1 MQFTLIM
8 HVTIYGLHISDIYY
22 DSDLIIRVCVCVC
35 LGICLYVTDFVGLSL
50 WYFEKMN

>member
-22 DSDLIIRVCVCVC
+22 DSDLIICVCVCVC
-35 LGICLYVTDFVGLSL
+35 VCVSGHLSICD
-50 WYFEKMN
+50 

>member
-22 DSDLIIRVCVCVC
+22 DSDLIICVCVCVC
-35 LGICLYVTDFVGLSL
+35 VWAFV
-50 WYFEKMN
+50 YM

>member
-22 DSDLIIRVCVCVC
+22 DSDLIMCVCVCVC
-35 LGICLYVTDFVGLSL
+35 VSGHLSISD
-50 WYFEKMN
+50 